1 MRRALLG
8 ELRGNERVRFVVSFF
23 LLEKI
28 GQVVSGAASRRVVEV
43 IEDGLFQA
51 DDGAEET
58 ELHEELEEQVA

>member
-8 ELRGNERVRFVVSFF
+8 ELSGNERVRFLVSFF